1 MQDLNTK
8 EPSMAILSYRSNRFS
23 RSYNYNLPE
32 YRNPAPRGHKS
43 RISVVVPATH
53 ERAPQERGNGNDAK
67 R

>member
-1 MQDLNTK
+1 
-8 EPSMAILSYRSNRFS
+8 MAILSYRSNRFS

-53 ERAPQERGNGNDAK
+53 ERAPQEQGNRNDNQQ
-67 R
+67 